1 MKFKIELDLDFEIV
15 DDVDFDEN
23 EYLDTMAELFDLV
36 DEVDDDG
43 YILLYESK

>member
-15 DDVDFDEN
+15 DDVDFDEI
-23 EYLDTMAELFDLV
+23 EYLDTMDELFNIV